1 MNVNRFDAVLFDVD
15 GTLID
20 SAPGI
25 IHTMQETF
33 AQMGTDISNVDL
45 MQYLGPPLRKTFS
58 EHYSSE
64 ENIERAVKIY
74 RTSYQQKG
82 CHECVLYPGVKE
94 MLHTLQQAG
103 VKLFTATSKPV
114 VVVVP
119 MLQELGIA
127 QYFTEIGG
135 ASMDTERDTK
145 TAVIESI
152 LARSDLNQKRILMVG
167 DRQDDMQGARNCN
180 LPAAAVTYGYG
191 SKSELTPFQ
200 PCIMAANCEQLTSYI
215 LKGE

>member
-1 MNVNRFDAVLFDVD
+1 MNVNQFDAVLFDVD

-45 MQYLGPPLRKTFS
+45 MRYLGPPLRKTFS
-58 EHYSSE
+58 EHYTSE
-64 ENIERAVKIY
+64 AEIERAVSIY
-74 RTSYQQKG
+74 RASYQQKG
-82 CHECVLYPGVKE
+82 CHECVLYPGVKT
-94 MLHTLQQAG
+94 MLQTLQQAG
-103 VKLFTATSKPV
+103 VKLFTATSKPAAV
-114 VVVVP
+114 AIP

-127 QYFTEIGG
+127 AYFTEIGG
-135 ASMDTERDTK
+135 ASMGTERDTK
-145 TAVIESI
+145 TAVIKSI
-152 LARSDLNQKRILMVG
+152 LARPDLDQKRILMVG
-167 DRQDDMQGARNCN
+167 DRQDDMQGAANCN

-191 SKSELTPFQ
+191 SKSELEPFQ
-200 PCIMAANCEQLTSYI
+200 PCFMAENCEQLTSYI